1 MKEKPKMYIVKKYIR
16 AISATQA
23 IKKDRDTPVH
33 DVWVD
38 EDWKKNE
45 LASAIGFDLGETQE
59 DD

>member
-16 AISATQA
+16 AISAMQA